1 MNKTTYL
8 FKPCA
13 DCGEVFKANSTR
25 KKYCPKCLA
34 LRKQA
39 TKDKFYKK
47 LAIET
52 SQRKAQQKALVVKE
66 TKKKAPVLSIMG
78 VCRLLK
84 KYNEENG
91 VYLSYGEFVRMIDS
105 GEIKVTVTN
114 GVISYVQKKQIP

>member
-1 MNKTTYL
+1 MTYL
-8 FKPCA
+8 SKPCA
-13 DCGEVFKANSTR
+13 DCGKEFKAETKR
-25 KKYCPKCLA
+25 KRYCPKCLA

-39 TKDKFYKK
+39 AKDRFYKK

-91 VYLSYGEFVRMIDS
+91 VYLSYGEFVKMIDS

-114 GVISYVQKKQIP
+114 GDIFYAEKE